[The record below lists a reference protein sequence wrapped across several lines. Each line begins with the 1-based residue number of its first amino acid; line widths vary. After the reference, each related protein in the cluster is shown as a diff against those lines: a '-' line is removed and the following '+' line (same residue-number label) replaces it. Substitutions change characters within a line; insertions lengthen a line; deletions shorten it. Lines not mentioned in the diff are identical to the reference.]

1 MTEDVVILGA
11 GTGGSVLAN
20 RLSDR
25 LASEIDAGDV
35 RLRVVNDGD
44 RHVYKPTFL
53 YVPFGRRTVDEASRP
68 LDRLLDRRVDRVDDR
83 AIDIDTSAKTV
94 ELADAGPISYDHLVV
109 ATGTDID
116 PGGVPGLAD
125 GGHHFYSAE
134 GATAL
139 REALASFEAGHLV
152 VSVVGVPHMCPVAP
166 IEFTLMADDWFRTR
180 GYRDD
185 IELTYTYPIMRP
197 HGIRS
202 VAAFAT
208 EQFEARD
215 VDVRTFFN
223 AESVDPEAQVVST
236 MEGTDLEYDLLVTIP
251 PHTGSELVREAGL
264 GDDGWVAVDRHTLEA
279 TEADDVYALGDV
291 ADLPTSKAGSVAHYA
306 AGVVAD
312 RLAARVRGHTP
323 TATFDGKTIC
333 FIETGMDEGTFIEFG
348 YDEQPTVRDPSRA
361 IHWAKL
367 GYNESY
373 WLTARGLL

>member
-1 MTEDVVILGA
+1 MTGDVLILGG

-25 LASEIDAGDV
+25 LAGEVDAGDV
-35 RLRVVNDGD
+35 RIRMVNDGH

-53 YVPFGRRTVDEASRP
+53 YVPFGRKEVEDASRP
-68 LDRLLDRRVDRVDDR
+68 LDQLLSRRVERVDDR
-83 AIDIDTSAKTV
+83 AIDIDPSTKTV
-94 ELADAGPISYDHLVV
+94 ELADGAPVSYDHLVV
-109 ATGTDID
+109 ATGTGVD
-116 PGGVPGLAD
+116 PDEIPGLAE

-139 REALASFEAGHLV
+139 REALADFNGGHLV

-166 IEFTLMADDWFRTR
+166 VEFTLMADAWFRRR
-180 GYRDD
+180 GIREAVD
-185 IELTYTYPIMRP
+185 ITYTYPIMRP
-197 HGIRS
+197 HGIPT
-202 VAAFAT
+202 VADFAS
-208 EQFEARD
+208 ELFEARD

-223 AESVDPEAQVVST
+223 AETVDPEAQVVTS
-236 MEGTDLEYDLLVTIP
+236 MEGTELEYDLLVTIP
-251 PHTGSELVREAGL
+251 PHTGSDLVREAGL
-264 GDDGWVAVDRHTLEA
+264 GDDGWMEVDRRTLEA
-279 TEADDVYALGDV
+279 TGAEDVYAIGDV

-312 RLAARVRGHTP
+312 RLADRVRGRTP
-323 TATFDGKTIC
+323 TATFDGKTVC
-333 FIETGMDEGTFIEFG
+333 FIETGLDEGTFIEFG
-348 YDEQPTVRDPSRA
+348 YGEEPTVREPSRA